1 MESAVSRTTRLVPR
15 PTSHSELRTAV
26 RPFRGVFALSF
37 AALLGLAGCGFS
49 SSHGYLH
56 VSGLAGGFYEIYR
69 VDSES
74 PMQLVSEHSGT
85 FNEDV
90 KLPAGRYLVLADCS
104 SQPVRVYAGKRE
116 KLVAHQINFIPAMAP
131 GEDDKFSIQCERA
144 EKTRSRQYFSKRFSL
159 SMIGESHD
167 ILVGMVPL
175 SLQFGGSSGEV
186 DIKSHL
192 LSAIKVESTPETPPD
207 LSYFVSPTTDLVSV
221 TEKQDFGKWLF
232 LLPGDYE
239 VEVNGTK
246 MLVSL
251 AEGEKRV
258 ITPAFIKV
266 ETSPKIDLELSSQI
280 RGTPLFVEVNDGH
293 WFNLNERYAVLPG
306 KTMLRLSGSN
316 QPKEVELEE
325 GEILDLPARSVV
337 VDQGCSPWEWNC
349 LGDLEV
355 RLYQPAQPF
364 PFTTGV
370 TDVPLLFFEPE
381 VFVGVEGSRNIRHR
395 VPRGERD
402 LEVHIGYLEIIPK
415 PVHIKGQITDLLRV
429 EAKDPTLSGVTL
441 DIALDRPTR
450 MPLVT
455 GQYQLAQYVMST
467 GADGD
472 RRRSSQLLR
481 IGRDHTVTL
490 PVQVYLSE
498 KRMATLRKS
507 LANNGSKAPHSN
519 ASRDLPEARS
529 HEIERQEKA
538 AGNPRVIAF

>member
-1 MESAVSRTTRLVPR
+1 LFPPRLAGALAFSAML
-15 PTSHSELRTAV
+15 A
-26 RPFRGVFALSF
+26 
-37 AALLGLAGCGFS
+37 LAGCRFGGR
-49 SSHGYLH
+49 HGYLN
-56 VSGLAGGFYEIYR
+56 VSGLPGGLYEIYR

-74 PMQLVSEHSGT
+74 PMQLVSEHVGT

-104 SQPVRVYAGKRE
+104 SQPVRVYAGQRE

-144 EKTRSRQYFSKRFSL
+144 EKTRSRQYFSNRFSL

-175 SLQFGGSSGEV
+175 SLQFGGTSG
-186 DIKSHL
+186 DINVKSHL

-266 ETSPKIDLELSSQI
+266 ETSPRIDLELSSQI

-316 QPKEVELEE
+316 QPKAVELEE
-325 GEILDLPARSVV
+325 GEKLDLPARSVI

-364 PFTTGV
+364 PFATGV
-370 TDVPLLFFEPE
+370 TDVPLLFFESE
-381 VFVGVEGSRNIRHR
+381 VLVGVEGSRNVRYRI
-395 VPRGERD
+395 PKGTRD
-402 LEVHIGYLEIIPK
+402 MEAHIGYLEIVPK
-415 PVHIKGQITDLLRV
+415 PVHVKGQITDLLRV
-429 EAKDPTLSGVTL
+429 EAQDASLTGVTL

-455 GQYQLAQYVMST
+455 GQYQIAHYVMST
-467 GADGD
+467 SVDGD
-472 RRRSSQLLR
+472 RRRSSQVLK
-481 IGRDHTVTL
+481 IGRDQTVTM

-498 KRMATLRKS
+498 KKMASLRKP
-507 LANNGSKAPHSN
+507 LASNGSKPTTST
-519 ASRDLPEARS
+519 ASRDMPEGRS

-538 AGNPRVIAF
+538 AGNPRVTAF

>member
-1 MESAVSRTTRLVPR
+1 MAPQ
-15 PTSHSELRTAV
+15 PTSHSEPDTTAKA
-26 RPFRGVFALSF
+26 FRGVFALTF
-37 AALLGLAGCGFS
+37 AAALGLSGCRLGGS
-49 SSHGYLH
+49 YGYLH
-56 VSGLAGGFYEIYR
+56 VSGLAGGLYEIYR

-74 PMQLVSEHSGT
+74 PMQLVSEHVGT

-116 KLVAHQINFIPAMAP
+116 KLVAHQINFLPAMAP

-144 EKTRSRQYFSKRFSL
+144 EKTRSRQYFSNRFSL

-175 SLQFGGSSGEV
+175 SLQFGRSSGEIDV
-186 DIKSHL
+186 KSHL
-192 LSAIKVESTPETPPD
+192 LSAIKVESTPETPSD

-251 AEGEKRV
+251 SEGEKRV

-266 ETSPKIDLELSSQI
+266 ETSSKIDLELSSQI

-293 WFNLNERYAVLPG
+293 WFSLNERYAVLPG

-316 QPKEVELEE
+316 QPKVVELEE
-325 GEILDLPARSVV
+325 GEKLDLPARSVT

-395 VPRGERD
+395 IPKGVRD

-429 EAKDPTLSGVTL
+429 EAQDPSLSGVTL

-467 GADGD
+467 GVDGD
-472 RRRSSQLLR
+472 RRRSSQVLR
-481 IGRDHTVTL
+481 VSRDQTVSL

-498 KRMATLRKS
+498 KRMASLRKP
-507 LANNGSKAPHSN
+507 LATNGSKPSASN
-519 ASRDLPEARS
+519 PSREVPEWRS

-538 AGNPRVIAF
+538 AGNPRVVAF